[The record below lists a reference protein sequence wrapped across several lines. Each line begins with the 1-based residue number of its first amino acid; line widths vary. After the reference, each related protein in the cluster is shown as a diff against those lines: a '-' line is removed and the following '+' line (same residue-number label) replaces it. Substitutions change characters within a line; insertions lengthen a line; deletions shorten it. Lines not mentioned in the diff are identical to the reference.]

1 MHKTWKVNRIAGGGG
16 GGRSFICILIQ
27 VNFKEYVNKQKKRKI
42 NTIYKKKSTKKLH
55 DSTHEELY
63 HIKL

>member
-1 MHKTWKVNRIAGGGG
+1 MHKKWKVNRIAGGG
-16 GGRSFICILIQ
+16 SFICILIQ
-27 VNFKEYVNKQKKRKI
+27 VNFKEYVNKQKREKLI
-42 NTIYKKKSTKKLH
+42 QFIKKKSTKKLH